1 MWNIY
6 INKALTKKK
15 IIPEGSAILEVGPR
29 VIVTAA
35 GIFWHRA
42 PRVRSNQLAQ
52 LSQNS
57 LALFLRQLQVVCWD
71 PRTQCGMLSRL
82 EATFPVREKNWNQVT
97 ELDET
102 VLPSMAA
109 LQSKY
114 EPKCRLQ
121 VTSGWQLHPIRQPQA
136 ASIFITGSCTR
147 LPQPINFAFPYLFHI
162 NEWPHPVSI
171 IQLLRPKNIVSCWS
185 GYHPTILY
193 LLE

>member
-1 MWNIY
+1 MKYTSI
-6 INKALTKKK
+6 KALTKKK

-29 VIVTAA
+29 AIVTAA

-42 PRVRSNQLAQ
+42 PRMSSNPLAQ

-57 LALFLRQLQVVCWD
+57 LAISLGQLHVVCWD
-71 PRTQCGMLSRL
+71 PRTQYGMLSWL
-82 EATFPVREKNWNQVT
+82 EATFPVREKTETRVT

-102 VLPSMAA
+102 VLLPSMAVF
-109 LQSKY
+109 QSRY

-121 VTSGWQLHPIRQPQA
+121 VTSGWQLRPIRQPQA
-136 ASIFITGSCTR
+136 ASICNTGSCTR
-147 LPQPINFAFPYLFHI
+147 LPQPINSAFPYLFHI
-162 NEWPHPVSI
+162 NGWPHPVSI
-171 IQLLRPKNIVSCWS
+171 IQLLRPKNIISCWS